1 MKNVQ
6 TIYSLKEL
14 HNLLENHVDLKRLI
28 LFLDLD
34 LTLIQADETCP
45 ERDVLIEP
53 EVTKK
58 MFKFLHDNKV
68 WYQFITARF
77 HDVICN
83 KKKREACIDEIREN
97 IENLYEVFEEMG
109 IDCSEFKNNKIETME
124 VIKSEKNRT
133 IGIIYKGILMSEKK
147 GEMIKHFRLKYGLQN
162 SHPHI
167 IFVDDLPAYLRNV
180 KRHLPHSSCFQ
191 RCIPEG

>member
-14 HNLLENHVDLKRLI
+14 HNLLEKHVDLKRLI

-34 LTLIQADETCP
+34 LTLIQADESD
-45 ERDVLIEP
+45 RDILIEP
-53 EVTKK
+53 QVTKD

-68 WYQFITARF
+68 WYQFVTARF

-83 KKKREACIDEIREN
+83 QKKREAYLDEIKQN
-97 IENLYEVFEEMG
+97 IEDLYVIFEELG
-109 IDCSEFKNNKIETME
+109 IDCSSFKNNKCEEME
-124 VIKSEKNRT
+124 IIKSDKNRT
-133 IGIIYKGILMSEKK
+133 VGIVYKGILLGDKK
-147 GEMIKHFRLKYGLQN
+147 GELIKHFRLKYGLHN
-162 SHPHI
+162 SHPHV
-167 IFVDDLPAYLRNV
+167 IFVDDLIPYLRGV
-180 KRHLPHSSCFQ
+180 KKHIPNSVCLQ

>member
-14 HNLLENHVDLKRLI
+14 HNLLEKHVDLKRLI

-34 LTLIQADETCP
+34 LTLIQEDEGDSC
-45 ERDVLIEP
+45 RDKLIEP
-53 EVTKK
+53 QVTKD

-68 WYQFITARF
+68 WYQFVTARF

-83 KKKREACIDEIREN
+83 QKKREAYLDEIRQN
-97 IENLYEVFEEMG
+97 IEDLYVVFEEMG
-109 IDCSEFKNNKIETME
+109 IDCSQYKGN
-124 VIKSEKNRT
+124 KSEEMEIIKNERGRT
-133 IGIIYKGILMSEKK
+133 VGMSYKGLLLSGKK
-147 GEMIKHFRLKYGLQN
+147 GELIKHFRLKYGLHN
-162 SHPHI
+162 SHPHV
-167 IFVDDLPAYLRNV
+167 IFVDDLIPYLRGV
-180 KRHLPHSSCFQ
+180 RKHLPNSICLQ

>member
-14 HNLLENHVDLKRLI
+14 HNLLEKHVDLKKLI

-34 LTLIQADETCP
+34 LTLIQADE
-45 ERDVLIEP
+45 RDIDKIIEP
-53 EVTKK
+53 SATKE

-83 KKKREACIDEIREN
+83 QKKREACLDEIKEN
-97 IENLYEVFEEMG
+97 IENLYPLFEDMG
-109 IDCSEFKNNKIETME
+109 IDCSSYKNNKCEEME
-124 VIKSEKNRT
+124 VIKNDKNRT
-133 IGIIYKGILMSEKK
+133 IGVSYKGLLLSEKK

-162 SHPHI
+162 SHPHV
-167 IFVDDLPAYLRNV
+167 IFVDDLPTYLRNV
-180 KRHLPHSSCFQ
+180 RKHVPHAICLK